1 MQELRGGCHCG
12 NITYTAEIDSDKVGL
27 CHCTDCQTLSGSA
40 FSVMAMT
47 REGAFELKSGELK
60 VYIKTAESGN
70 QREQTFCPDCGTPFY
85 ATSVGDGPRV
95 FNLRTGSIRQRKQ
108 LVPKRQVWIRSAHD
122 WLGGIGEMP
131 SLEKQGT

>member
-1 MQELRGGCHCG
+1 MKIDGACHCG
-12 NITYTAEIDSDKVGL
+12 AITYEAEIDPEKVAI
-27 CHCTDCQTLSGSA
+27 CHCTDCQVLSGTA
-40 FSVMAMT
+40 FRMVVPV
-47 REGAFELKSGELK
+47 RDENFQLKSGELK
-60 VYIKTAESGN
+60 IYIKTAESGN